1 MVLIVELTEKFGPA
15 LDVPGIGKC
24 LAVPGSEFDP
34 DWEAELDDQG
44 FTVLFETWDNHPM
57 TVVPLKILGDKEV
70 QKMENKVEMEEK
82 ARVYWSPEED
92 AFLVELWKS
101 DLTIDQIS
109 LSVAEKFPIRVG
121 KAVKSRLDRLKT
133 AGKIQCRKHSGNEVK
148 KMEKKNQVAG
158 RGSGCRQGPDW
169 TQAQTDL
176 LTASWEQLKALPK
189 EKRAQ
194 LLAKMPEFAG
204 RSANSI
210 LQKAYKLQTSK
221 EAERSPKV
229 PKVDV
234 CSENAPGTLDKR
246 SAVEVEP
253 EPKWN
258 GEFGEKCNLEHDC
271 IVCDITE
278 CPGRKSERLPKVDEA
293 DAIVALVA
301 KTQVLSEVY
310 ESHSKAYVELRAV
323 FETYSKRQTE
333 ILEGYSQVVTD
344 LAVKCAKLQKQLVEH
359 EHVESGKA
367 MFTLEAS

>member
-210 LQKAYKLQTSK
+210 LQKAYKLQKPKASK
-221 EAERSPKV
+221 EAERIP
-229 PKVDV
+229 
-234 CSENAPGTLDKR
+234 
-246 SAVEVEP
+246 VEP
-253 EPKWN
+253 EKAPAVVEAEPKWN
-258 GEFGEKCNLEHDC
+258 GEFGEKCNLPIDC
-271 IVCDITE
+271 VDCDINE
-278 CPGRKSERLPKVDEA
+278 CPGRKSERLKS
-293 DAIVALVA
+293 AIVLVDLV
-301 KTQVLSEVY
+301 KNYQILSEAY
-310 ESHSKAYVELRAV
+310 DSLNKAFVELKTD
-323 FETYSKRQTE
+323 FEKKSDNLMKWAIDE
-333 ILEGYSQVVTD
+333 FAENLEFEQFKQN
-344 LAVKCAKLQKQLVEH
+344 LAKHKHAEK
-359 EHVESGKA
+359 SGEA
-367 MFTLEAS
+367 MLPLEAS